1 MQFPLEDDDARR
13 LTSAQDHRSLKKG
26 HCRRHVDQYQC
37 DEALAVAALKRWR
50 KPMTIKYIVAI
61 ALITAVL
68 SVSSMAQQYQGGP
81 KSSFMPTRQISSG
94 GDIYAQGDVYPRGV
108 AAKKS
113 SAGGGSH
120 HYSGGPRS
128 DPHHMG
134 PKQ

>member
-1 MQFPLEDDDARR
+1 
-13 LTSAQDHRSLKKG
+13 
-26 HCRRHVDQYQC
+26 
-37 DEALAVAALKRWR
+37 
-50 KPMTIKYIVAI
+50 MTIKHILAI
-61 ALITAVL
+61 AIITPVL
-68 SVSSMAQQYQGGP
+68 SVSSIAEQYQGGP
-81 KSSFMPTRQISSG
+81 KSSFMPTRQISIG
-94 GDIYAQGDVYPRGV
+94 GDIYAQGDIYPRGV

>member
-1 MQFPLEDDDARR
+1 
-13 LTSAQDHRSLKKG
+13 
-26 HCRRHVDQYQC
+26 
-37 DEALAVAALKRWR
+37 
-50 KPMTIKYIVAI
+50 MTIKYILAI
-61 ALITAVL
+61 ALITPVL
-68 SVSSMAQQYQGGP
+68 TVSSMAQQYQGGP

-94 GDIYAQGDVYPRGV
+94 ADIYAQGEDIYPRGV

>member
-1 MQFPLEDDDARR
+1 
-13 LTSAQDHRSLKKG
+13 
-26 HCRRHVDQYQC
+26 
-37 DEALAVAALKRWR
+37 
-50 KPMTIKYIVAI
+50 MTIKCILAI
-61 ALITAVL
+61 ALITPVL
-68 SVSSMAQQYQGGP
+68 TVSSMAQQYQGGP

-128 DPHHMG
+128 DPHHIG

>member
-1 MQFPLEDDDARR
+1 
-13 LTSAQDHRSLKKG
+13 
-26 HCRRHVDQYQC
+26 
-37 DEALAVAALKRWR
+37 
-50 KPMTIKYIVAI
+50 MTIKCILAI
-61 ALITAVL
+61 ALITPVL
-68 SVSSMAQQYQGGP
+68 TVSSMAQQYQGGP

>member
-1 MQFPLEDDDARR
+1 
-13 LTSAQDHRSLKKG
+13 
-26 HCRRHVDQYQC
+26 
-37 DEALAVAALKRWR
+37 
-50 KPMTIKYIVAI
+50 MTIKYILAI
-61 ALITAVL
+61 ALITPAL
-68 SVSSMAQQYQGGP
+68 TVSSMAQQYQGGP

-94 GDIYAQGDVYPRGV
+94 ADIYAQGDIYPQGV

-113 SAGGGSH
+113 STGGGSH